1 MPVFDT
7 TYYSLLRVREQGPEA
22 ADWAATDRNWD
33 DISKILKFIEQH
45 THDGKVSLTYPGD
58 SGDPDNPVLPV
69 ITSSDTSGYLQP
81 GDTIAARLAYVN
93 SAGLETQSTQEQTL
107 ALPGAS
113 PRPLTPSQTA
123 ITAKASTLAGGNY
136 FYALTKVKGSGESAM
151 SDLLPVNVP
160 FDQTYSVTIG
170 FDPITAYTN
179 LVTTGNIANSTY
191 TVKSIPTTVNM
202 SPGMKVTGTGIPAS
216 TVVVTVDSGTQVTLS
231 NKATSTTTGV
241 TLTFSDGTTAIN
253 IYRTTG
259 LDQGF
264 QKVTQITSTSATTF
278 EDKNIIDPAN
288 VGVQPPS
295 VSTFDATRK
304 VTIDWTAYT
313 HPAAAVALRI
323 YVTQEVGL
331 WGSNHLLKEV
341 DLTVGSPD
349 DSVDYLG
356 NEVLEQ
362 GAPQNATRIP
372 SSPSKIDLST
382 GATGGLVA
390 SADSDFNGFLLKNA
404 TLGGNPTVTKVN
416 GMIWHDSGTKQIIG
430 RLNGSD
436 IVIGTVTGAYS
447 HPTESS
453 GGHVAANIP
462 FKASSGVSA
471 KTIFDWLA
479 DSSGNRKQV
488 QTVTSTSATTV
499 DPTSSSTTPTLIPE
513 MSITFTPDFSGQ
525 QIRLEFNG
533 HFQSSAALS
542 NLSVALELDGITIDE
557 TTRTYTSPATN
568 GNIPI
573 SIVCII
579 PMTNVSHTVK
589 ALWWTDTG
597 IIKAIAKRRALWGTE
612 VF

>member
-45 THDGKVSLTYPGD
+45 THDGKAALTYPGD
-58 SGDPDNPVLPV
+58 SGDPNNPVLPV
-69 ITSSDTSGYLQP
+69 ITSSDTNGYLQP
-81 GDTIAARLAYVN
+81 GDTIAARVAYVN
-93 SAGLETQSTQEQTL
+93 SAGLETQATQEQTL

-113 PRPLTPSQTA
+113 PRPLTPSQSA

-170 FDPITAYTN
+170 FDPITAYTS
-179 LVTTGNIANSTY
+179 LVTTGNITNATY

-202 SPGMKVTGTGIPAS
+202 SPGMKVTGTGIPAN
-216 TVVVTVDSGTQVTLS
+216 TLVVTVDSGTQVTLS
-231 NKATSTTTGV
+231 NKATATTTGV

-264 QKVTQITSTSATTF
+264 QKITQITTTSTTTF

-313 HPAAAVALRI
+313 HPAAATALRV

-362 GAPQNATRIP
+362 GAPQNDTRIP
-372 SSPSKIDLST
+372 SSPPKVNLST

-390 SADSDFNGFLLKNA
+390 SADSDFNGFLAKNM
-404 TLGGNPTVTKVN
+404 TLGGSPTVTKVN
-416 GMIWHDSGTKQIIG
+416 GMVWHDSTTKQIIA
-430 RLNGSD
+430 RLNATD
-436 IVIGTVTGAYS
+436 IVVGTVTGAYS

-453 GGHVAANIP
+453 GGHIAANIP
-462 FKASSGVSA
+462 FKASSGVNA

-479 DSSGNRKQV
+479 DSTGNRKQV
-488 QTVTSTSATTV
+488 QTVTQSSASTV
-499 DPTSSSTTPTLIPE
+499 DPTSASTSPTMIPE
-513 MSITFTPDFSGQ
+513 MSITFTPSFSLQ
-525 QIRLEFNG
+525 RIRLEFTG
-533 HFQSSAALS
+533 HFQASAAFS
-542 NLSVALELDGITIDE
+542 NISIALDLDSVTIDE
-557 TTRTYTSPATN
+557 TTRTVTAGSTN
-568 GNIPI
+568 ANI
-573 SIVCII
+573 SISVACTIQLSAA
-579 PMTNVSHTVK
+579 SHTVR

-597 IIKAIAKRRALWGTE
+597 TIKSVAKRRILLGTE